1 MGSLLKLSKERR
13 VMPLTAQE
21 PVWYPAPQVS
31 EHQTP
36 PSGSGGPKKVGYF
49 LVMPDA
55 LHLKLNI
62 PKNITSKHRH
72 IERWPKGNF
81 LQAAVGKRGTN
92 ISRV

>member
-1 MGSLLKLSKERR
+1 
-13 VMPLTAQE
+13 MPLTAQE

-36 PSGSGGPKKVGYF
+36 PSADGSGGPKKVGYF

-62 PKNITSKHRH
+62 PKNITRSKHRH
-72 IERWPKGNF
+72 REQTSIYQWGKGRKEG
-81 LQAAVGKRGTN
+81 QDRSKG
-92 ISRV
+92 